1 MSDAK
6 ANVARVMAG
15 LKDFQ
20 RTSVDYVFRRMYTDA
35 DPTRR
40 FLLAD
45 EVGLGKTMVAKG
57 VVAKTIEHL
66 RATGVPRI
74 DVLYICSNLD
84 IARQNIERLNVTPEA
99 TVPLASRITLLPKM
113 VHDLKD
119 RTLNF
124 VTFTPGTSFNLRS
137 SLGTV

>member
-1 MSDAK
+1 MSDAQL
-6 ANVARVMAG
+6 NVAKVMAG

-20 RTSVDYVFRRMYTDA
+20 RTSVDYVFRRMYTDS

-45 EVGLGKTMVAKG
+45 EVGLGRTMVAKG

-66 RATGVPRI
+66 RAAGVPRI

-84 IARQNIERLNVTPEA
+84 IATQNIERLRA
-99 TVPLASRITLLPKM
+99 KW
-113 VHDLKD
+113 
-119 RTLNF
+119 
-124 VTFTPGTSFNLRS
+124 
-137 SLGTV
+137 